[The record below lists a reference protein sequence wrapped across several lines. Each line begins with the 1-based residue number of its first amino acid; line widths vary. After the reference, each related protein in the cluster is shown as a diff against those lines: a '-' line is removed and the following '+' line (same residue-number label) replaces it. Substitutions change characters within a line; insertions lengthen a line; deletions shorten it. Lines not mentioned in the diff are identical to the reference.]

1 MYRHTCV
8 FTLFLCIY
16 LFIYIYIYMCVC
28 ACVFSY
34 DHSRYT
40 YIYICI
46 YTHVNECL
54 QYIYIYIYLCEYIY
68 IYTYFFMDVCRD
80 VLYIYTYVCV
90 RVIQYLWTIC
100 AYIHVINIFSKIW
113 RSLRSGG
120 RGAETER
127 RTTTEVV
134 RLVPGGG
141 ELEEARTLRARVM
154 KCLGRSEIWGLS
166 QISNRLS
173 MVKP

>member
-1 MYRHTCV
+1 M
-8 FTLFLCIY
+8 
-16 LFIYIYIYMCVC
+16 C

-40 YIYICI
+40 HIYIYTCKWVPTI
-46 YTHVNECL
+46 H
-54 QYIYIYIYLCEYIY
+54 IYIYLCEYIY
-68 IYTYFFMDVCRD
+68 IHIFSWMCVEMC
-80 VLYIYTYVCV
+80 YIYTYVCV
-90 RVIQYLWTIC
+90 CVSYNIFELYVHIFMLLTYL
-100 AYIHVINIFSKIW
+100 FSKIW

-173 MVKP
+173 MVKPFKKKKIVFISLRELPFEDTPNV